1 MTWTRRDFLKT
12 AAVGGAVATAGALT
26 SGQALADFT
35 HLKSKKKLKILI
47 LGGTAFLGPA
57 FVNVARSRGHEIT
70 LFNRGKTNKD
80 LYPDLVKLRGDRDG
94 DLTALETGT
103 WDVCLDTSGYIPHMV
118 KASTELLKGRVD
130 QYIFI
135 SSISV
140 YADFKEKGL
149 NEKSAVG
156 VITDEEI
163 ATALTMKDVTGLNYG
178 PLKALCEQ
186 AASEAFG
193 KKACSIRPGLIV
205 GPRDRSDRFTYWPV
219 RIAKGGEVMVP
230 DKPEIPTQII
240 DVRDLAE
247 FILGCCEKD
256 INGVFNATSPA
267 EELTMGELF
276 DTCKSVS
283 GSDATFTWVDTDF
296 LEENEV
302 AAWSDMPVWVP
313 LEGDDAG
320 HPYVNIDR
328 ALKEGLTFRPIS
340 ETVRGTLDWWN
351 TVSQERKDKDMRS
364 GLTAEREAELL
375 AKWHEAK
382 G

>member
-1 MTWTRRDFLKT
+1 MTWTRRYFLKT
-12 AAVGGAVATAGALT
+12 AAVGGAAATAGALT
-26 SGQALADFT
+26 SNRAWADFT
-35 HLKSKKKLKILI
+35 PLKSKKKLKILI

-57 FVNVARSRGHEIT
+57 FVEVARSRGHEIT
-70 LFNRGKTNKD
+70 LFNRGKTNNH
-80 LYPDLVKLRGDRDG
+80 LYPDLVKLKGDRDG

-163 ATALTMKDVTGLNYG
+163 ATALTMKDITGLNYG

-186 AASEAFG
+186 AASAAFG
-193 KKACSIRPGLIV
+193 NKACNIRPGLIV

-230 DKPEIPTQII
+230 DKPEIPTQVI

-247 FILGCCEKD
+247 FIVACCEKD
-256 INGVFNATSPA
+256 INGVFNATSPP

-283 GSDATFTWVDTDF
+283 GSDATFTWVDPAF
-296 LEENEV
+296 LEENEI

-313 LEGDDAG
+313 LDGDDAG
-320 HPYVNIDR
+320 HPFVNIDQ
-328 ALKEGLTFRPIS
+328 ALKAGLTFRPIS

-364 GLTAEREAELL
+364 GITAEREAELL

>member
-12 AAVGGAVATAGALT
+12 AAVGGAVVTAGALAT
-26 SGQALADFT
+26 NRALADFT
-35 HLKSKKKLKILI
+35 PLKSKKKLKILI

-57 FVNVARSRGHEIT
+57 VVNLARSRGHEVT
-70 LFNRGKTNKD
+70 LFNRGKTNNH
-80 LYPDLVKLRGDRDG
+80 LFPDLVKLKGDRDG
-94 DLTALETGT
+94 DLKALETGN

-118 KASTELLKGRVD
+118 KDSAELLKGRVG

-140 YADFKEKGL
+140 YADFKQRGL

-163 ATALTMKDVTGLNYG
+163 ATALTMQDITGLNYG

-186 AASEAFG
+186 AASTVFG
-193 KKACSIRPGLIV
+193 KKACNIRPGLIV
-205 GPRDRSDRFTYWPV
+205 GPMDRSDRFTYWPV

-230 DKPEIPTQII
+230 DKPEIPTQLI

-247 FILGCCEKD
+247 FIVRCCENET
-256 INGVFNATSPA
+256 NGVFNATSPP

-283 GSDATFTWVDTDF
+283 GSDATFTWVDTKF

-320 HPYVNIDR
+320 HPFVNIDR
-328 ALKEGLTFRPIS
+328 ALKAGLTFRPIS
-340 ETVRGTLDWWN
+340 ETVRGTLDWWD
-351 TVSQERKDKDMRS
+351 TVSQERKDKDMRAGIS
-364 GLTAEREAELL
+364 AERETELL
-375 AKWHEAK
+375 AKWHEENR
-382 G
+382 

>member
-12 AAVGGAVATAGALT
+12 AAMGGAAATAGALT

-163 ATALTMKDVTGLNYG
+163 ATALTMKDITGLNYG

-186 AASEAFG
+186 AASAAFG
-193 KKACSIRPGLIV
+193 NKACNIRPGLIV

-230 DKPEIPTQII
+230 DKPEIPTQVI

-247 FILGCCEKD
+247 FIVACCEKD
-256 INGVFNATSPA
+256 INGVFNATSPP

-283 GSDATFTWVDTDF
+283 GSDASFTWVDPKF

-313 LEGDDAG
+313 LDGDDAG

-328 ALKEGLTFRPIS
+328 ALKAGMTFRPIS
-340 ETVRGTLDWWN
+340 ETVRGTLDWWE

-364 GLTAEREAELL
+364 GLTAERETELL
-375 AKWHEAK
+375 AKWHAAE

>member
-1 MTWTRRDFLKT
+1 MTWTRRYFLKT
-12 AAVGGAVATAGALT
+12 AAVGGAVATAGTLT

-57 FVNVARSRGHEIT
+57 LVNVARSRGHEIT

-163 ATALTMKDVTGLNYG
+163 ATALTMKDITGLNYG

-186 AASEAFG
+186 AASAAFG
-193 KKACSIRPGLIV
+193 NKACNIRPGLIV

-230 DKPEIPTQII
+230 DKPEIPTQVI

-247 FILGCCEKD
+247 FIVACCEKD
-256 INGVFNATSPA
+256 INGVFNATSPP

-283 GSDATFTWVDTDF
+283 GSDATFTWVDPAF
-296 LEENEV
+296 LEENEI

-313 LEGDDAG
+313 LDGDDAG

-364 GLTAEREAELL
+364 GITAEREAELL

>member
-12 AAVGGAVATAGALT
+12 AAMGGAAATAGALT

-163 ATALTMKDVTGLNYG
+163 ATALTMKDITGLNYG

-186 AASEAFG
+186 AASAAFG
-193 KKACSIRPGLIV
+193 NKACNIRPGLIV

-230 DKPEIPTQII
+230 DKPEIPTQVI

-247 FILGCCEKD
+247 FIVACCEKD
-256 INGVFNATSPA
+256 INGVFNATSPP

-283 GSDATFTWVDTDF
+283 GSDATFTWVDPAF
-296 LEENEV
+296 LEENEI

-313 LEGDDAG
+313 LDGDDAG

-364 GLTAEREAELL
+364 GITAEREAELL